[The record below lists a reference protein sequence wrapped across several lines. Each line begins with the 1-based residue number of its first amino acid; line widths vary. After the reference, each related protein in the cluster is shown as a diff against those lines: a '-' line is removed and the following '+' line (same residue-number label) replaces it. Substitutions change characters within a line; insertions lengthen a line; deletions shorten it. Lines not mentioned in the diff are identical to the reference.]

1 MNIFFFIGG
10 LVVISCLVIT
20 ALVKSDRRK
29 EAIMLEKEIE
39 LLRQERDTIRG
50 EIKEALEQ
58 LENTRVDKKTM
69 LPHAVNSVLNRYDR
83 SNIRIPSDIIED
95 LSYINFRD
103 EKAIFDYIET
113 QRHHWKLENTK
124 KMNIKA
130 GA

>member
-20 ALVKSDRRK
+20 ASVKSDRRK

-39 LLRQERDTIRG
+39 LLRQERDTIQA
-50 EIKEALEQ
+50 EINKALEQ

-95 LSYINFRD
+95 ITYLNFRD
-103 EKAIFDYIET
+103 EKDIFDYIEN
-113 QRHHWKLENTK
+113 QRHHWKLENSK
-124 KMNIKA
+124 KMNVKV